1 MQTAMQHPEAE
12 RLAALD
18 HDAPTLDELAHL
30 AACSACRAER
40 DAYAALVGMAHA
52 AGRARA
58 DGDAPRLTS
67 WDSLSAALRDEGLLT
82 STTDI
87 TPLRTPVVVR
97 ALTQRAA
104 MDGTDDDATQ
114 DVVTAAGVRQ
124 VQGVRRGIRARS
136 FAGPARAAAAI
147 ALMASGALLGRVSDG
162 RMGSGDNGEST
173 TAGIVAQQVLSSRD
187 VYASV
192 DDATAALSRA
202 QSEYERASLW
212 LASNDTT
219 TRSSDVYRARLA
231 ALDQMMAASKAALRD
246 APQDP
251 VLNHYFLAA
260 YTAREATL
268 QQLGGA
274 LPVDKTIETY

>member
-1 MQTAMQHPEAE
+1 MQHLEAE

-40 DAYAALVGMAHA
+40 DAYAALVGMAQS
-52 AGRARA
+52 AGLTRP

-67 WDSLSAALRDEGLLT
+67 WDSLSVALREEGLLT
-82 STTDI
+82 SSADI
-87 TPLRTPVVVR
+87 TPMRTPAVVR
-97 ALTQRAA
+97 ALAQHGDARSDIAA
-104 MDGTDDDATQ
+104 GSGTRT
-114 DVVTAAGVRQ
+114 VRRSAGVR
-124 VQGVRRGIRARS
+124 S
-136 FAGPARAAAAI
+136 FARPARAAAAI
-147 ALMASGALLGRVSDG
+147 ALMASSALLGRVSAG
-162 RMGSGDNGEST
+162 WTGSGDGGAST
-173 TAGIVAQQVLSSRD
+173 TAGIVAQQVLGTRD

-202 QSEYERASLW
+202 QNEYERASLW